1 MTMIKNILLAGCT
14 AGLLSACSGTLTQ
27 ADRAAP
33 AADPFSAAL
42 QTGYAA
48 LAHEELS
55 ESDFGDADSFAAR
68 SLAAAGGKPPA
79 PENFD
84 SRRIPAEKLPALVD
98 ARTRLLAVLN
108 SGARKSAPGEAADAQ
123 LAFDCWMQEQE
134 ENFQTDD
141 IAACRDRFTSTLSLI
156 EGKRL
161 ASVAP
166 HAQTQSQKGLRAIPA
181 SLKAPMNPAPLATRY
196 VIYFDLDTASLV
208 PGSESEI
215 TRAAAAARRSGAA
228 MVRVTGHADRS
239 GSERHNMSLSRA
251 RAQEV
256 VQALRRLGLPEIG
269 VATQAYGEEKPV
281 VPTKDGKT
289 EARNRRVEIELSH

>member
-1 MTMIKNILLAGCT
+1 MTLINNTLIAAGI
-14 AGLLSACSGTLTQ
+14 AGMLSACSGTLTQ

-33 AADPFSAAL
+33 AADPFAAAL
-42 QTGYAA
+42 QTGYTV
-48 LAHEELS
+48 LAREELS
-55 ESDFGDADSFAAR
+55 ESDFGDADTFASRA
-68 SLAAAGGKPPA
+68 LAAAGGKPTA

-84 SRRIPAEKLPALVD
+84 ARRIPAETLPALAD
-98 ARTRLLAVLN
+98 ARTRLIALLDN
-108 SGARKSAPGEAADAQ
+108 GARKSAPAEAADAQ

-134 ENFQTDD
+134 ENFQADD
-141 IAACRDRFTSTLSLI
+141 IAACRDRFTAALGAL
-156 EGKRL
+156 ENKRL
-161 ASVAP
+161 ARAP
-166 HAQTQSQKGLRAIPA
+166 AVQPRPGKTATPA
-181 SLKAPMNPAPLATRY
+181 SLKSPMQPAALATRY

-239 GSERHNMSLSRA
+239 GSASHNMTLSRA

-256 VQALRRLGLPEIG
+256 VRALRRLGLPEIG
-269 VATQAYGEEKPV
+269 VATQAYGEEKPL
-281 VPTKDGKT
+281 VPTKDGEP